1 MSQLIYLDNAATTAV
16 RPEVFEKMKPFFIEN
31 YSNPSAVYSFA
42 GDTKEAVEKAREQI
56 AAVLGAKA
64 KEIYFTAGGS
74 ESDNWA
80 IKGIAEAL
88 QEKGKH
94 IITSKIEHHAV
105 LHTCE
110 YLEKHGYEVTYL
122 DVDADGVVSP
132 EAVEKAIRPDT
143 ILISIMTA
151 NKLPALSRMA
161 AEDSKKYMGNL
172 QVLQKIEKLGIDT
185 ASFETPELN
194 WKNVYNRVSDTMQK
208 ENTFSDKIS
217 FTGSTAS
224 QLNTLIAQSTDA
236 YITIESSTVRM
247 DEPISMKSG
256 IALDAAGVTF
266 TGSTD
271 DRVAQAVIA
280 EDCTNFALY
289 NLNLTAGCYEYGI
302 YIIRSNTFTIENCT
316 ISNALYKGLVMM
328 GENKNFTIRNNTVS
342 YNGNGAVF
350 LNGNISNGI
359 IAGNDVV
366 DNYGTR
372 NLTAGIVM
380 TSMEIDDYYTAY
392 NEFKDEHLYNL
403 LDTPHDIVLYQNN
416 VKHNN
421 SSGIYSDGAYQIYIV
436 ENIIYQND
444 KEGMCLDY
452 GTFGAYVS
460 NNIVKENGGR
470 LRQSD
475 EDLEAD
481 FVTAFGRLSDG
492 SSPAKLPGISIDN
505 SAYNTI
511 VNNNVTQNYGSGVKM
526 VRSAYRNIIME
537 NSVSDNNKG
546 KSDDF
551 HFFGIEIGH
560 ESTPDEPV
568 KGLDF
573 TASYENIVCRN
584 IVTGSNYAGV
594 FLAVESYCNDVFDNT
609 ILGSEWYAI
618 E

>member
-1 MSQLIYLDNAATTAV
+1 
-16 RPEVFEKMKPFFIEN
+16 MKKRRNKKRII
-31 YSNPSAVYSFA
+31 
-42 GDTKEAVEKAREQI
+42 I
-56 AAVLGAKA
+56 AAVIVYLAVIGIVAVWESGRQKPANPDTAAAQEEAYNRKKA
-64 KEIYFTAGGS
+64 VIDA
-74 ESDNWA
+74 
-80 IKGIAEAL
+80 
-88 QEKGKH
+88 QEKAEQQAYDK
-94 IITSKIEHHAV
+94 AV
-105 LHTCE
+105 QLLD
-110 YLEKHGYEVTYL
+110 Y
-122 DVDADGVVSP
+122 DVDSAAMKISP
-132 EAVEKAIRPDT
+132 SDCY
-143 ILISIMTA
+143 SIMTA

-224 QLNTLIAQSTDA
+224 QLNILIAQSTDA

-481 FVTAFGRLSDG
+481 FVTTFGRLSDG

-618 E
+618 ECHSNMFNSMPNNIMDQEILNLYAR

>member
-1 MSQLIYLDNAATTAV
+1 
-16 RPEVFEKMKPFFIEN
+16 MKKRRNKKRII
-31 YSNPSAVYSFA
+31 
-42 GDTKEAVEKAREQI
+42 I
-56 AAVLGAKA
+56 AAVIVYLAVIGIVAVWESGRQKPANPDTAAAQEEAYNRKKA
-64 KEIYFTAGGS
+64 VIDA
-74 ESDNWA
+74 
-80 IKGIAEAL
+80 
-88 QEKGKH
+88 QEKAEQQAYDK
-94 IITSKIEHHAV
+94 AV
-105 LHTCE
+105 QLLD
-110 YLEKHGYEVTYL
+110 Y
-122 DVDADGVVSP
+122 DVDSAAMKISPADCY
-132 EAVEKAIRPDT
+132 
-143 ILISIMTA
+143 SIMTA

-256 IALDAAGVTF
+256 IALDAAGVIF

-328 GENKNFTIRNNTVS
+328 GENKNFTIRNNAVS

-481 FVTAFGRLSDG
+481 FVTAFGLLSDG

-618 E
+618 ECHSNMFNSMPNNIMDQEILNLYAR

>member
-1 MSQLIYLDNAATTAV
+1 
-16 RPEVFEKMKPFFIEN
+16 MKKRRNKKRII
-31 YSNPSAVYSFA
+31 
-42 GDTKEAVEKAREQI
+42 I
-56 AAVLGAKA
+56 AAVIVYLAVIGIVAVWESGRQKPANPDTAAAQEEAYNRKKA
-64 KEIYFTAGGS
+64 VIDA
-74 ESDNWA
+74 
-80 IKGIAEAL
+80 
-88 QEKGKH
+88 QEKAEQQAYDK
-94 IITSKIEHHAV
+94 AV
-105 LHTCE
+105 QLLD
-110 YLEKHGYEVTYL
+110 Y
-122 DVDADGVVSP
+122 DVDSAAMKISP
-132 EAVEKAIRPDT
+132 SDCY
-143 ILISIMTA
+143 SIMTA

-289 NLNLTAGCYEYGI
+289 NLNLTVGCYEYGI

-618 E
+618 ECHSNMFNSMPNNIMDQEILNLYAR

>member
-1 MSQLIYLDNAATTAV
+1 
-16 RPEVFEKMKPFFIEN
+16 MKKRRNKKRII
-31 YSNPSAVYSFA
+31 
-42 GDTKEAVEKAREQI
+42 I
-56 AAVLGAKA
+56 AAVIVYLAVIGIVAVWESGRQKPANPDTAAAQEEAYNRKKA
-64 KEIYFTAGGS
+64 VIDA
-74 ESDNWA
+74 
-80 IKGIAEAL
+80 
-88 QEKGKH
+88 QEKAEQQAYDK
-94 IITSKIEHHAV
+94 AV
-105 LHTCE
+105 QLLD
-110 YLEKHGYEVTYL
+110 Y
-122 DVDADGVVSP
+122 DVDSAAMKISP
-132 EAVEKAIRPDT
+132 SDCY
-143 ILISIMTA
+143 SIMTA

-236 YITIESSTVRM
+236 HITIESSTVRM
-247 DEPISMKSG
+247 DEPIRMKSG

-618 E
+618 ECHSNMFNSMPNNIMDQEILNLYAR

>member
-1 MSQLIYLDNAATTAV
+1 
-16 RPEVFEKMKPFFIEN
+16 MKKRRNKKRII
-31 YSNPSAVYSFA
+31 
-42 GDTKEAVEKAREQI
+42 I
-56 AAVLGAKA
+56 AAVIVYLAVIGIVAVWESGRQKPANPDTAAAQEEAYNRKKA
-64 KEIYFTAGGS
+64 VIDA
-74 ESDNWA
+74 
-80 IKGIAEAL
+80 
-88 QEKGKH
+88 QEKAEQQAYDK
-94 IITSKIEHHAV
+94 AV
-105 LHTCE
+105 QLLD
-110 YLEKHGYEVTYL
+110 Y
-122 DVDADGVVSP
+122 DVDSAAMKISPADCY
-132 EAVEKAIRPDT
+132 
-143 ILISIMTA
+143 SIMTA

-359 IAGNDVV
+359 IAGNYVV

-481 FVTAFGRLSDG
+481 FVTTFGRLSDG

-618 E
+618 ECHSNMFNSMPNNIMDQEILNLYAR

>member
-1 MSQLIYLDNAATTAV
+1 
-16 RPEVFEKMKPFFIEN
+16 MKKRRNKKRII
-31 YSNPSAVYSFA
+31 
-42 GDTKEAVEKAREQI
+42 I
-56 AAVLGAKA
+56 AAVIVYLAVIGIVAVWESGRQKPANPDTAAAQEEAYNRKKA
-64 KEIYFTAGGS
+64 VIDA
-74 ESDNWA
+74 
-80 IKGIAEAL
+80 
-88 QEKGKH
+88 QEKAEQQAYDK
-94 IITSKIEHHAV
+94 AV
-105 LHTCE
+105 QLLD
-110 YLEKHGYEVTYL
+110 Y
-122 DVDADGVVSP
+122 DVDSAAMKISPADCY
-132 EAVEKAIRPDT
+132 
-143 ILISIMTA
+143 SIMTA

-359 IAGNDVV
+359 IAGNDVI

-481 FVTAFGRLSDG
+481 FVTTFGRLSDG

-618 E
+618 ECHSNMFNSMPNNIMDQEILNLYAR

>member
-1 MSQLIYLDNAATTAV
+1 
-16 RPEVFEKMKPFFIEN
+16 MKKRRNKKRII
-31 YSNPSAVYSFA
+31 
-42 GDTKEAVEKAREQI
+42 I
-56 AAVLGAKA
+56 AAVIVYLAVIGIVAVWESGRQKPANPDTAAAQEEAYNRKKA
-64 KEIYFTAGGS
+64 VIDA
-74 ESDNWA
+74 
-80 IKGIAEAL
+80 
-88 QEKGKH
+88 QEKAEQQAYDK
-94 IITSKIEHHAV
+94 AV
-105 LHTCE
+105 QLLD
-110 YLEKHGYEVTYL
+110 Y
-122 DVDADGVVSP
+122 DVDGAAMKISPADCY
-132 EAVEKAIRPDT
+132 
-143 ILISIMTA
+143 SIMTA

-247 DEPISMKSG
+247 DEPIRMKSG

-481 FVTAFGRLSDG
+481 FVTTFGRLSDG

-618 E
+618 ECHSNMFNSMPNNIMDQEILNLYAR

>member
-1 MSQLIYLDNAATTAV
+1 
-16 RPEVFEKMKPFFIEN
+16 MKKRRNKKRII
-31 YSNPSAVYSFA
+31 
-42 GDTKEAVEKAREQI
+42 I
-56 AAVLGAKA
+56 AAVIVYLAVIGIVAVWESGRQKPANPDTAAAQEEAYNRKKA
-64 KEIYFTAGGS
+64 VIDA
-74 ESDNWA
+74 
-80 IKGIAEAL
+80 
-88 QEKGKH
+88 QEKAEQQAYDK
-94 IITSKIEHHAV
+94 AV
-105 LHTCE
+105 QLLD
-110 YLEKHGYEVTYL
+110 Y
-122 DVDADGVVSP
+122 DVDSAAMKISPADCY
-132 EAVEKAIRPDT
+132 
-143 ILISIMTA
+143 SIMTA

-247 DEPISMKSG
+247 DEPIRMKSG

-481 FVTAFGRLSDG
+481 FVTTFGRLSDG

-618 E
+618 ECHSNMFNSMPNNIMDQEILNLYAR

>member
-1 MSQLIYLDNAATTAV
+1 
-16 RPEVFEKMKPFFIEN
+16 MKKRRNKKRII
-31 YSNPSAVYSFA
+31 
-42 GDTKEAVEKAREQI
+42 I
-56 AAVLGAKA
+56 AAVIVYLAVIGIVAVWESGRQKPANPDTAAAQEEAYNRKKA
-64 KEIYFTAGGS
+64 VIDA
-74 ESDNWA
+74 
-80 IKGIAEAL
+80 
-88 QEKGKH
+88 QEKAEQQAYDK
-94 IITSKIEHHAV
+94 AV
-105 LHTCE
+105 QLLD
-110 YLEKHGYEVTYL
+110 Y
-122 DVDADGVVSP
+122 DVDSAAMKISP
-132 EAVEKAIRPDT
+132 SDCY
-143 ILISIMTA
+143 SIMTA

-247 DEPISMKSG
+247 DEPIRMKSG

-316 ISNALYKGLVMM
+316 ISNALYKGLVMK

-618 E
+618 ECHSNMFNSMPNNIMDQEILNLYAR

>member
-1 MSQLIYLDNAATTAV
+1 
-16 RPEVFEKMKPFFIEN
+16 MKKRRNKKRII
-31 YSNPSAVYSFA
+31 
-42 GDTKEAVEKAREQI
+42 I
-56 AAVLGAKA
+56 AAVIVYLAVIGIVAVWESGRQKPANPDTAAAQEEAYNRKKA
-64 KEIYFTAGGS
+64 VIDA
-74 ESDNWA
+74 
-80 IKGIAEAL
+80 
-88 QEKGKH
+88 QEKAEQQAYDK
-94 IITSKIEHHAV
+94 AV
-105 LHTCE
+105 QLLD
-110 YLEKHGYEVTYL
+110 Y
-122 DVDADGVVSP
+122 DVDSAAMKISPADCY
-132 EAVEKAIRPDT
+132 
-143 ILISIMTA
+143 SIMTA

-247 DEPISMKSG
+247 DEPIRMKSG

-594 FLAVESYCNDVFDNT
+594 FLAVETYCNDVFDNT
-609 ILGSEWYAI
+609 IIGSEWYAI
-618 E
+618 ECHSNMFNSMPNNIMDQEILNLYAR

>member
-1 MSQLIYLDNAATTAV
+1 
-16 RPEVFEKMKPFFIEN
+16 MKKRRNKKRII
-31 YSNPSAVYSFA
+31 
-42 GDTKEAVEKAREQI
+42 I
-56 AAVLGAKA
+56 AAVIVYFLVIGVVYVREIRKPAVQPGVDNTAAEEAYNRKKAVIDAQEEAENAAYAKVMQSLD
-64 KEIYFTAGGS
+64 Y
-74 ESDNWA
+74 
-80 IKGIAEAL
+80 
-88 QEKGKH
+88 
-94 IITSKIEHHAV
+94 
-105 LHTCE
+105 
-110 YLEKHGYEVTYL
+110 
-122 DVDADGVVSP
+122 DVDGAAMKISPADCY
-132 EAVEKAIRPDT
+132 
-143 ILISIMTA
+143 SIMTA

-161 AEDSKKYMGNL
+161 AEDSEKYMGNL

-194 WKNVYNRVSDTMQK
+194 WKNVYNRVSKTMQ
-208 ENTFSDKIS
+208 EQNTFSNKAV
-217 FTGSTAS
+217 FTGNTAS
-224 QLNTLIAQSTDA
+224 GLNALIAQSSDT
-236 YITIESSTVRM
+236 YITIESSTVLL
-247 DEPISMKSG
+247 DEPVRMKSG
-256 IALDAAGVTF
+256 IALDAAGVAF

-271 DRVAQAVIA
+271 SRTAQAVIA

-350 LNGNISNGI
+350 LDGNISNGI

-537 NSVSDNNKG
+537 NTVSDNNKG
-546 KSDDF
+546 KSAEF
-551 HFFGIEIGH
+551 HFFGVEVGH
-560 ESTPDEPV
+560 ASTPDEPV

-573 TASYENIVCRN
+573 TPSYENIVCRN

-594 FLAVESYCNDVFDNT
+594 FLAEESYCNDVFDNT
-609 ILGSEWYAI
+609 ILGSEWFAI
-618 E
+618 ECHSKMFNSMLNNIMDQEVLNLFAG

>member
-1 MSQLIYLDNAATTAV
+1 
-16 RPEVFEKMKPFFIEN
+16 MKKRRNKKRII
-31 YSNPSAVYSFA
+31 
-42 GDTKEAVEKAREQI
+42 I
-56 AAVLGAKA
+56 AAVIVYLAVIGIVAVWESGRQKPANPDTAAAQEEAYNRKKA
-64 KEIYFTAGGS
+64 VIDA
-74 ESDNWA
+74 
-80 IKGIAEAL
+80 
-88 QEKGKH
+88 QEKAEQQAYDK
-94 IITSKIEHHAV
+94 AV
-105 LHTCE
+105 QLLD
-110 YLEKHGYEVTYL
+110 Y
-122 DVDADGVVSP
+122 DVDSAAMKISP
-132 EAVEKAIRPDT
+132 SDCY
-143 ILISIMTA
+143 SIMTA

-618 E
+618 ECHSNMFNSMPNNIMDQEILNLYAR

>member
-1 MSQLIYLDNAATTAV
+1 
-16 RPEVFEKMKPFFIEN
+16 MKKRRNKKRII
-31 YSNPSAVYSFA
+31 
-42 GDTKEAVEKAREQI
+42 I
-56 AAVLGAKA
+56 AAVIVYLAVIGIVAVWESGRQKPANPDTAAAQEEAYNRKKA
-64 KEIYFTAGGS
+64 VIDA
-74 ESDNWA
+74 
-80 IKGIAEAL
+80 
-88 QEKGKH
+88 QEKAEQQAYDK
-94 IITSKIEHHAV
+94 AV
-105 LHTCE
+105 QLLD
-110 YLEKHGYEVTYL
+110 Y
-122 DVDADGVVSP
+122 DVDSAAMKISPADCY
-132 EAVEKAIRPDT
+132 
-143 ILISIMTA
+143 SIMTA

-266 TGSTD
+266 TGSAD

-481 FVTAFGRLSDG
+481 FVTTFGRLSDG

-618 E
+618 ECHSNMFNSMPNNIMDQEILNLYAR

>member
-1 MSQLIYLDNAATTAV
+1 
-16 RPEVFEKMKPFFIEN
+16 MKKRRNKKRII
-31 YSNPSAVYSFA
+31 
-42 GDTKEAVEKAREQI
+42 I
-56 AAVLGAKA
+56 AAVIVYLAVIGIVAVWESGRQKPANPDTAAAQEEAYNRKKA
-64 KEIYFTAGGS
+64 VIDA
-74 ESDNWA
+74 
-80 IKGIAEAL
+80 
-88 QEKGKH
+88 QEKAEQQAYDK
-94 IITSKIEHHAV
+94 AV
-105 LHTCE
+105 QLLD
-110 YLEKHGYEVTYL
+110 Y
-122 DVDADGVVSP
+122 DVDSAAMKISPADCY
-132 EAVEKAIRPDT
+132 
-143 ILISIMTA
+143 SIMTA

-316 ISNALYKGLVMM
+316 ISNALYKGLGMM
-328 GENKNFTIRNNTVS
+328 GENKNFTIRNNTAS

-481 FVTAFGRLSDG
+481 FVTTFGRLSDG

-618 E
+618 ECHSNMFNSMPNNIMDQEILNLYAR

>member
-1 MSQLIYLDNAATTAV
+1 
-16 RPEVFEKMKPFFIEN
+16 MKKRRNKKRII
-31 YSNPSAVYSFA
+31 
-42 GDTKEAVEKAREQI
+42 I
-56 AAVLGAKA
+56 AAVIVYLAVIGIVAVWESGRQKPANPDIAAAQEEAYNRKKA
-64 KEIYFTAGGS
+64 VIDAQE
-74 ESDNWA
+74 
-80 IKGIAEAL
+80 EA
-88 QEKGKH
+88 QQQAYDK
-94 IITSKIEHHAV
+94 AV
-105 LHTCE
+105 QLLD
-110 YLEKHGYEVTYL
+110 Y
-122 DVDADGVVSP
+122 DVDGAAMKISPADCY
-132 EAVEKAIRPDT
+132 
-143 ILISIMTA
+143 SIMTA

-247 DEPISMKSG
+247 DEPIRMKSG

-481 FVTAFGRLSDG
+481 FVTTFGRLSDG

-618 E
+618 ECHSNMFNSMPNNIMDQEILNLYAR

>member
-1 MSQLIYLDNAATTAV
+1 
-16 RPEVFEKMKPFFIEN
+16 MKKRRNKKRII
-31 YSNPSAVYSFA
+31 
-42 GDTKEAVEKAREQI
+42 I
-56 AAVLGAKA
+56 AAVIVYLAVIGIVAVWESGRQKPANPDTAAAQEEAYNRKKA
-64 KEIYFTAGGS
+64 VIDA
-74 ESDNWA
+74 
-80 IKGIAEAL
+80 
-88 QEKGKH
+88 QEKAEQQAYDK
-94 IITSKIEHHAV
+94 AV
-105 LHTCE
+105 QLLD
-110 YLEKHGYEVTYL
+110 Y
-122 DVDADGVVSP
+122 DVDSAAMKISPADCY
-132 EAVEKAIRPDT
+132 
-143 ILISIMTA
+143 SIMTA

-328 GENKNFTIRNNTVS
+328 GENKNFTIRNNAVS

-618 E
+618 ECHSNMFNSMPNNIMDQEILNLYAR

>member
-1 MSQLIYLDNAATTAV
+1 LKKRRNKKRI
-16 RPEVFEKMKPFFIEN
+16 I
-31 YSNPSAVYSFA
+31 
-42 GDTKEAVEKAREQI
+42 I
-56 AAVLGAKA
+56 AAVIVYLAVIGIVAVWESGRQKPANPDTAAAQEEAYNRKKA
-64 KEIYFTAGGS
+64 VIDA
-74 ESDNWA
+74 
-80 IKGIAEAL
+80 
-88 QEKGKH
+88 QEKAEQQAYDK
-94 IITSKIEHHAV
+94 AV
-105 LHTCE
+105 QLLD
-110 YLEKHGYEVTYL
+110 Y
-122 DVDADGVVSP
+122 DVDSAAMKISP
-132 EAVEKAIRPDT
+132 SDCY
-143 ILISIMTA
+143 SIMTA

-481 FVTAFGRLSDG
+481 FVTTFGRLSDG

-618 E
+618 ECHSNMFNSMLNNIMDQEILNLYAR

>member
-1 MSQLIYLDNAATTAV
+1 
-16 RPEVFEKMKPFFIEN
+16 MKKRRNKKRII
-31 YSNPSAVYSFA
+31 
-42 GDTKEAVEKAREQI
+42 I
-56 AAVLGAKA
+56 AAVIVYLAVIGIVAVWESGRQKPANPDTAAAQEEAYNRKKA
-64 KEIYFTAGGS
+64 VIDA
-74 ESDNWA
+74 
-80 IKGIAEAL
+80 
-88 QEKGKH
+88 QEKAEQQAYDK
-94 IITSKIEHHAV
+94 AV
-105 LHTCE
+105 QLLD
-110 YLEKHGYEVTYL
+110 Y
-122 DVDADGVVSP
+122 DVDSAAMKISP
-132 EAVEKAIRPDT
+132 SDCY
-143 ILISIMTA
+143 SIMTA

-185 ASFETPELN
+185 VSFETPELN

-618 E
+618 ECHSNMFNSMPNNIMDQEILNLYAR

>member
-1 MSQLIYLDNAATTAV
+1 
-16 RPEVFEKMKPFFIEN
+16 MKKRRNKKRII
-31 YSNPSAVYSFA
+31 
-42 GDTKEAVEKAREQI
+42 I
-56 AAVLGAKA
+56 AAVIVYLAVIGIVAVWESGRQKPANPDTAAAQEEAYNRKKA
-64 KEIYFTAGGS
+64 VIDA
-74 ESDNWA
+74 
-80 IKGIAEAL
+80 
-88 QEKGKH
+88 QEKAEQQAYDK
-94 IITSKIEHHAV
+94 AV
-105 LHTCE
+105 QLLD
-110 YLEKHGYEVTYL
+110 Y
-122 DVDADGVVSP
+122 DVDSAAMKISPADCY
-132 EAVEKAIRPDT
+132 
-143 ILISIMTA
+143 SIMTA

-546 KSDDF
+546 KSYDF

-618 E
+618 ECHSNMFNSMPNNIMDQEILNLYAR

>member
-1 MSQLIYLDNAATTAV
+1 
-16 RPEVFEKMKPFFIEN
+16 MKKRRNKKRII
-31 YSNPSAVYSFA
+31 
-42 GDTKEAVEKAREQI
+42 I
-56 AAVLGAKA
+56 AAVIVYLAVIGIVAVWESGRQKPANPDTAAAQEEAYNRKKA
-64 KEIYFTAGGS
+64 VIDA
-74 ESDNWA
+74 
-80 IKGIAEAL
+80 
-88 QEKGKH
+88 QEKAEQQAYDK
-94 IITSKIEHHAV
+94 AV
-105 LHTCE
+105 QLLD
-110 YLEKHGYEVTYL
+110 Y
-122 DVDADGVVSP
+122 DVDSAAMKISP
-132 EAVEKAIRPDT
+132 SDCY
-143 ILISIMTA
+143 SIMTA

-247 DEPISMKSG
+247 DEPIRMKSG

-328 GENKNFTIRNNTVS
+328 GENKNFTIRNNMVS

-481 FVTAFGRLSDG
+481 FVTTFGRLSDG

-618 E
+618 ECHSNMFNSMPNNIMDQEILNLYAR

>member
-1 MSQLIYLDNAATTAV
+1 
-16 RPEVFEKMKPFFIEN
+16 MKKRRNKKRII
-31 YSNPSAVYSFA
+31 
-42 GDTKEAVEKAREQI
+42 I
-56 AAVLGAKA
+56 AAVIVYLAVIGIVAVWESGRQKPANPDTAAAQEEAYNRKKA
-64 KEIYFTAGGS
+64 VIDA
-74 ESDNWA
+74 
-80 IKGIAEAL
+80 
-88 QEKGKH
+88 QEKAEQQAYDK
-94 IITSKIEHHAV
+94 AV
-105 LHTCE
+105 QLLD
-110 YLEKHGYEVTYL
+110 Y
-122 DVDADGVVSP
+122 DVDSAAMKISPADCY
-132 EAVEKAIRPDT
+132 
-143 ILISIMTA
+143 SIMTA

-416 VKHNN
+416 IKHNN

-618 E
+618 ECHSNMFNSMPNNIMDQEILNLYAR

>member
-1 MSQLIYLDNAATTAV
+1 
-16 RPEVFEKMKPFFIEN
+16 MKKRRNKKRII
-31 YSNPSAVYSFA
+31 
-42 GDTKEAVEKAREQI
+42 I
-56 AAVLGAKA
+56 AAVIVYLAVIGIVAVWESGRQKPANPDTAAAQEEAYNRKKA
-64 KEIYFTAGGS
+64 VIDA
-74 ESDNWA
+74 
-80 IKGIAEAL
+80 
-88 QEKGKH
+88 QEKAEQQAYDK
-94 IITSKIEHHAV
+94 AV
-105 LHTCE
+105 QLLD
-110 YLEKHGYEVTYL
+110 Y
-122 DVDADGVVSP
+122 DVDSAAMKISP
-132 EAVEKAIRPDT
+132 SDCY
-143 ILISIMTA
+143 SIMTA

-161 AEDSKKYMGNL
+161 AEDSKKYMSNL

-256 IALDAAGVTF
+256 IALDAAGVIF

-618 E
+618 ECHSNMFNSMLNNIMDQEILNLYAR

>member
-1 MSQLIYLDNAATTAV
+1 
-16 RPEVFEKMKPFFIEN
+16 MKKRRNKKRII
-31 YSNPSAVYSFA
+31 
-42 GDTKEAVEKAREQI
+42 I
-56 AAVLGAKA
+56 AAVIVYLAVIGIVAVWESGRQKPANPDTAAAQEEAYNRKKA
-64 KEIYFTAGGS
+64 VIDA
-74 ESDNWA
+74 
-80 IKGIAEAL
+80 
-88 QEKGKH
+88 QEKAEQQAYDK
-94 IITSKIEHHAV
+94 AV
-105 LHTCE
+105 QLLD
-110 YLEKHGYEVTYL
+110 Y
-122 DVDADGVVSP
+122 DVDSAAMKISP
-132 EAVEKAIRPDT
+132 SDCY
-143 ILISIMTA
+143 SIMTA

-208 ENTFSDKIS
+208 ENTFSGKIS

-618 E
+618 ECHSNMFNSMPNNIMDQEILNLYAR

>member
-1 MSQLIYLDNAATTAV
+1 
-16 RPEVFEKMKPFFIEN
+16 MKKRRNKKRII
-31 YSNPSAVYSFA
+31 
-42 GDTKEAVEKAREQI
+42 I
-56 AAVLGAKA
+56 AAVIVYFLVIGVVYVREIRKPAVQPGVDNTAAEEAYNRKKAVIDAQEEAENAAYAKVMQSLD
-64 KEIYFTAGGS
+64 Y
-74 ESDNWA
+74 
-80 IKGIAEAL
+80 
-88 QEKGKH
+88 
-94 IITSKIEHHAV
+94 
-105 LHTCE
+105 
-110 YLEKHGYEVTYL
+110 
-122 DVDADGVVSP
+122 DVDGAAMKISPADCY
-132 EAVEKAIRPDT
+132 
-143 ILISIMTA
+143 SIMTA

-161 AEDSKKYMGNL
+161 AEDSEKYMGNL

-481 FVTAFGRLSDG
+481 FVTTFGRLSDG

-618 E
+618 ECHSNMFNSMLNNIMDQEVLNLFAG